1 MTRLTVTPVR
11 QALEASSGEGTD
23 DLKDRIATGRSVAGA
38 VVVDRD
44 PVGTLI
50 GARPTDQES
59 RAEQRRPVRRRALVR
74 LSHAPPDLPRR
85 SSARHSTVIEHP

>member
-23 DLKDRIATGRSVAGA
+23 DQKDRIASGRSVAGA

-50 GARPTDQES
+50 GAHPTDQES
-59 RAEQRRPVRRRALVR
+59 RA
-74 LSHAPPDLPRR
+74 SGDAPSDAELWFG
-85 SSARHSTVIEHP
+85 